1 MVSFVAIA
9 LSNPWHHPWLHVK
22 SAGMKTFLI
31 LTVFALA
38 ATAAQAAEPL
48 VIIRFNQS
56 RVYYDQQLYKAI
68 EQAVAIKPD
77 VMIDVVSY
85 APETNDT
92 TLDRQWQQAASQH
105 TQQVV
110 ATLNSIGVPSSR
122 ISVSGQSRA
131 GLRYDETHVYV
142 R

>member
-1 MVSFVAIA
+1 MNRIF
-9 LSNPWHHPWLHVK
+9 
-22 SAGMKTFLI
+22 
-31 LTVFALA
+31 FALALIFA

-68 EQAVAIKPD
+68 SQAVAIKPE
-77 VMIDVVSY
+77 VMIDIVSY
-85 APETNDT
+85 APETNDPT
-92 TLDRQWQQAASQH
+92 IDRQWQQAASQH

-110 ATLNSIGVPSSR
+110 ATLNSIGVPTSR
-122 ISVSGQSRA
+122 ITVSGQSMA
-131 GLRYDETHVYV
+131 GIRYDETHVFV

>member
-1 MVSFVAIA
+1 MKKILASLAFLLVAQ
-9 LSNPWHHPWLHVK
+9 
-22 SAGMKTFLI
+22 
-31 LTVFALA
+31 A
-38 ATAAQAAEPL
+38 AHAAEPL

-68 EQAVAIKPD
+68 SQAVAIKPE

-85 APETNDT
+85 APETNDAT
-92 TLDRQWQQAASQH
+92 VDRQWQAAASAH

-110 ATLNSIGVPSSR
+110 TTLQSIGVPLSR
-122 ISVSGQSRA
+122 ISVSGQRLA
-131 GLRYDETHVYV
+131 GIRSDETHVFV

>member
-1 MVSFVAIA
+1 MKKIILSLA
-9 LSNPWHHPWLHVK
+9 LL
-22 SAGMKTFLI
+22 
-31 LTVFALA
+31 LA
-38 ATAAQAAEPL
+38 ATVAHAAEPL

-68 EQAVAIKPD
+68 SQAVAIKPD

-85 APETNDT
+85 APETNNT
-92 TLDRQWQQAASQH
+92 TIDRQWQTAASQH

-122 ISVSGQSRA
+122 ISVSGQSMA
-131 GLRYDETHVYV
+131 GIRYDETHVFV

>member
-1 MVSFVAIA
+1 MKRILLTLA
-9 LSNPWHHPWLHVK
+9 LV
-22 SAGMKTFLI
+22 
-31 LTVFALA
+31 LA
-38 ATAAQAAEPL
+38 AQTAQAAEPL

-68 EQAVAIKPD
+68 SQAVAIKPD
-77 VMIDVVSY
+77 VMIDVVSF

-92 TLDRQWQQAASQH
+92 TLDRQWQAAASAH

-110 ATLNSIGVPSSR
+110 ATLNSIGVPTSR
-122 ISVSGQSRA
+122 ITVSGQRLA
-131 GLRYDETHVYV
+131 GIRSDETHVFV

>member
-1 MVSFVAIA
+1 
-9 LSNPWHHPWLHVK
+9 
-22 SAGMKTFLI
+22 MKRTLLI
-31 LTVFALA
+31 LAFMLA
-38 ATAAQAAEPL
+38 AHAAHAAEPL

-68 EQAVAIKPD
+68 SQAVAIKPE

-85 APETNDT
+85 APETNNT
-92 TLDRQWQQAASQH
+92 TIDRQWQAAASAH

-110 ATLNSIGVPSSR
+110 NTLQSIGVPLSR
-122 ISVSGQSRA
+122 ITVSGQRLA
-131 GLRYDETHVYV
+131 GIRSDETHIFV

>member
-1 MVSFVAIA
+1 MKRVL
-9 LSNPWHHPWLHVK
+9 LSLAVMFA
-22 SAGMKTFLI
+22 AGA
-31 LTVFALA
+31 V
-38 ATAAQAAEPL
+38 QAAEPL
-48 VIIRFNQS
+48 VIIRFNQT

-85 APETNDT
+85 APETNNPT
-92 TLDRQWQQAASQH
+92 IDRQWQQAASQH

-122 ISVSGQSRA
+122 ITVSGQAMA
-131 GLRYDETHVYV
+131 GIRFDETHIFV